1 MLPERKGW
9 LLALVLVTLGVMVL
23 ISACSSSTT
32 GGDSPP
38 PAQNGNGQETDETQG
53 TASDEPI
60 ELTYATY
67 ISSSHYQTAIDK
79 EMFQRIEEQTNG
91 KVKVDQYYDGTLV
104 EPTEW
109 YEELLRGTADIVQ
122 GPVGSERERFSL
134 DYAIAFFNYGI
145 TDLKA
150 LLDFT
155 HELWENTPSMQEQ
168 YKDVVPLTRFSAG
181 TTWIHTVNKPIR
193 SIDDFKGLNLK
204 VADDASTELVKA
216 LGANPIRLPISE
228 TYGALEKGTIDGVI
242 TGADP
247 LKSFNFAEVVKYST
261 ELPYISP
268 WIYSKVMNKETYE
281 QLPADVQQVIMDNA
295 KWFEEQLVEALE
307 KEIEEGLAL
316 TKEKGNEVI
325 TLSPEETER
334 VLSLLEDIAKKVA
347 ADLDSKGLEG
357 TQLFEKA
364 RQLAEKYQ

>member
-1 MLPERKGW
+1 MFQKRRGR
-9 LLALVLVTLGVMVL
+9 LLTFALILLGVVAL
-23 ISACSSSTT
+23 ISACSSSSS
-32 GGDSPP
+32 DSSAPSG
-38 PAQNGNGQETDETQG
+38 QNGNGQATDETQSS
-53 TASDEPI
+53 AQAEPI

-67 ISSSHYQTAIDK
+67 ISSSHYQAALDK
-79 EMFQRIEEQTNG
+79 ELFKRIEEQTNG
-91 KVKVDQYYDGTLV
+91 RVKVDQYYDGTLV

-109 YEELLRGTADIVQ
+109 YQELLRGTADIIQ

-134 DYAIAFFNYGI
+134 DYAVAFFNYGI

-155 HELWENTPSMQEQ
+155 RELWESSPSMQEQ
-168 YKDVVPLTRFSAG
+168 YKEVVPLTRISAG
-181 TTWIHTVNKPIR
+181 TVWVHTVDKPIR
-193 SIDDFKGLNLK
+193 SLEDFKGLNLK
-204 VADDASTELVKA
+204 VADDASTELAKA
-216 LGANPIRLPISE
+216 LGANPVRLPISE
-228 TYGALEKGTIDGVI
+228 TYAALEKGTIDGVI

-247 LKSFNFAEVVKYST
+247 LKTFKLAEVVKYST

-268 WIYSKVMNKETYE
+268 WIYSKIMNKEVYE
-281 QLPADVQQVIMDNA
+281 QLPADIQQVIMDNA
-295 KWFEEQLVEALE
+295 RWYEEQLVEGLK
-307 KEIEEGLAL
+307 KEIDEGLAL

-325 TLSPEETER
+325 TLSPEETEKL
-334 VLSLLEDIAKKVA
+334 LSLLEDIAKKVA